1 MSQTL
6 VWSTSEI
13 SFPGGRLK
21 QQEGT
26 QIDKGAKHWLWL
38 FWLGQWAAFWGEA
51 PIALGCQEEMGRISW
66 NQPHPSPEALQ
77 GLALLSTHLYHL

>member
-21 QQEGT
+21 QQAGT
-26 QIDKGAKHWLWL
+26 QVDKGAKHWLWL
-38 FWLGQWAAFWGEA
+38 SWLGRWAAFWGEA
-51 PIALGCQEEMGRISW
+51 PIALGCREEMRRSSW
-66 NQPHPSPEALQ
+66 SQPHPSPEAL
-77 GLALLSTHLYHL
+77 